1 MAKEKVKVIEQKQ
14 EETLVVVGW
23 WAKIKHWWRT
33 LWREEWEITIF
44 FPSEIKFLED
54 GSRIESTSPKTYRAK
69 NISKLSTTNIIFT
82 DLLGVKHEIKVVNPV
97 GYDVRKIY

>member
-1 MAKEKVKVIEQKQ
+1 MTDREIHQEEEVKLVKVS
-14 EETLVVVGW
+14 V

-33 LWREEWEITIF
+33 LTREEWELTIF
-44 FPSEIKFLED
+44 FPGAIKFLDD

-69 NISKLSTTNIIFT
+69 AIKKLSTTHIIFV
-82 DLLGVKHEIKVVNPV
+82 DLLGVQHEIKVVNPV

>member
-1 MAKEKVKVIEQKQ
+1 MAKKKIEQVQ
-14 EETLVVVGW
+14 EETLITVGI
-23 WAKIKHWWRT
+23 WARIKQWWRE
-33 LWREEWEITIF
+33 LIREEWELTIF
-44 FPSEIKFLED
+44 FPGETKFLED

-69 NISKLSTTNIIFT
+69 SISKLTTTNIIFI

>member
-1 MAKEKVKVIEQKQ
+1 MADKKQKKIVQAEEEVLVKVS
-14 EETLVVVGW
+14 L

-33 LWREEWEITIF
+33 LLREEWEITIF
-44 FPSEIKFLED
+44 FPGEIKFLED

-69 NISKLSTTNIIFT
+69 NIAKLSTTNIIFT

>member
-1 MAKEKVKVIEQKQ
+1 MAKKKIEQVQ
-14 EETLVVVGW
+14 EETLITVSLW
-23 WAKIKHWWRT
+23 SQIKQWWRE
-33 LWREEWEITIF
+33 LIREEWELTVF
-44 FPSEIKFLED
+44 FPGEIKFLED

-69 NISKLSTTNIIFT
+69 SITKLSTTNIIFT